1 MQRCMPGVT
10 APQDCLE
17 GARCIQPPSGTV
29 ARLVAVKMGARDGNT
44 SALCDSLPQGQ
55 RGGDV
60 ASPPCA
66 RKQAE
71 DVRSLDRIQR
81 LYYADF

>member
-1 MQRCMPGVT
+1 MPGVT

-17 GARCIQPPSGTV
+17 GLRSIRPPSGTS
-29 ARLVAVKMGARDGNT
+29 AAGCWRNGSAGWKR
-44 SALCDSLPQGQ
+44 SALSDSVPQGQ

-60 ASPPCA
+60 ASLPSN

-71 DVRSLDRIQR
+71 DVRSLHPIQM